1 MLFILLMLASKETK
15 KISLNPNGETE
26 VQQPLFFFFL
36 NIVIVQSFYRVE
48 HQEDGEIGAG
58 LFFLKI

>member
-26 VQQPLFFFFL
+26 VQQPLFFFFKYCHRAIIL
-36 NIVIVQSFYRVE
+36 QSGTPGRRRNW
-48 HQEDGEIGAG
+48 GRA
-58 LFFLKI
+58 FFP